1 MFSQQSVI
9 KSHERDRWVEM
20 LSYTKKS
27 FTVQDWIVKCEICC
41 ECINRIFY
49 AVSCV
54 FIIPHSSHTF
64 DFKTRERECVYIIFK
79 LC

>member
-1 MFSQQSVI
+1 
-9 KSHERDRWVEM
+9 M

-27 FTVQDWIVKCEICC
+27 FTVQDRIVKCEICC
-41 ECINRIFY
+41 DRINRIFY

-64 DFKTRERECVYIIFK
+64 DFKKKERKRMCLYNIQIVLILI
-79 LC
+79 